1 VNNPLAHEWTTGPEI
16 IEAIVSTP
24 SAPSRSSSGKV
35 DVVVAGVGTGGTVTG
50 LSRALKKHNKECIV
64 VGIDPVSRRIFS
76 TNQQIKA
83 VDQLCLE
90 RKHPSLSGI
99 SQP

>member
-1 VNNPLAHEWTTGPEI
+1 M
-16 IEAIVSTP
+16 
-24 SAPSRSSSGKV
+24 
-35 DVVVAGVGTGGTVTG
+35 TG

-64 VGIDPVSRRIFS
+64 VGIDPVSRRVFS